1 MNATRNRSNGA
12 RMKLGINPSVTVPRN
27 ITAES
32 LALAF
37 WYDSHPVVRRLWG
50 IKVAQALRV
59 IVAIEPTLDNDDVLP
74 AWLANTEAWSRELHL
89 RTGSLVQ
96 LELIKDLPCDGI
108 EVDPGSV
115 LIADLF
121 WRDPTLNQPH
131 EVL

>member
-1 MNATRNRSNGA
+1 
-12 RMKLGINPSVTVPRN
+12 MKLSINPSVTVPRN

-50 IKVAQALRV
+50 IKVAQGLRV
-59 IVAIEPTLDNDDVLP
+59 IVAIEPTVDNDDVLP
-74 AWLANTEAWSRELHL
+74 CWLANTEAWLRDLHL
-89 RTGSLVQ
+89 RTGSRVQ
-96 LELIKDLPCDGI
+96 LELIKDIPCQGI
-108 EVDPGSV
+108 DIDPDSV